1 MHYAPGFRKTGI
13 RTPEFLGTGL
23 LDTTDVADVVPVVA
37 APGFFTFGIRFESDV
52 TGLSSTMVPSPPTE
66 KP

>member
-23 LDTTDVADVVPVVA
+23 LDTTGVADVVPVLAV
-37 APGFFTFGIRFESDV
+37 PGFFTSGIRFETGV
-52 TGLSSTMVPSPPTE
+52 TGLSSTMLPSPPTE